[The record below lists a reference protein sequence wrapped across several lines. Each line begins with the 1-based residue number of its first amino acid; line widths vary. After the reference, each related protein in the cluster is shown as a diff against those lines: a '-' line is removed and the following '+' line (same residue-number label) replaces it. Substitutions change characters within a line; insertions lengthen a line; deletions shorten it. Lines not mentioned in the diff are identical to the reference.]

1 MRVLRTLV
9 LSIALALGAFLGSA
23 LPAQAATVVGSTLAA
38 SDTNTSE
45 SCGGWGE
52 CTQWNTTLPGAT
64 LVAPAGVVT
73 AFTVRSAVAIQARI
87 RVLRTTTGV
96 NKTVVVSSPFA
107 SIPGTN
113 VAHEV
118 DTRLT
123 VNAGDVLAI
132 GLPTANDPPY
142 ATTSNGTQGWAFNHF
157 QTDPTDGQTQ
167 TTEAWSNEHELLY
180 NATVEADADVD
191 GYGDESQD
199 LCPSVSGPGACPVP
213 DPDPPVGTTP
223 TTPTTPRTPAPD
235 TKAPVI
241 SAFSL
246 LNDVFYVDK
255 DITALADSPRGTAF
269 RYTLSEAATVTI
281 TIEQKT
287 PGRRVGQRCQKQ
299 TSANRKRKP
308 CVRLIRMRTLDRSAT
323 AGENTV
329 VFGGRIRVGNG
340 SRLLPA
346 ARYRAHVKARD
357 AAGNASAER
366 QVAFRVVE

>member
-9 LSIALALGAFLGSA
+9 LSIALACGALLGSA
-23 LPAQAATVVGSTLAA
+23 LPAQAATVVGSSLAA
-38 SDTNTSE
+38 SDANTSE
-45 SCGGWGE
+45 SCGGSGE

-123 VNAGDVLAI
+123 VQAGDVLAI

-157 QTDPTDGQTQ
+157 QTDPADGQTQ
-167 TTEAWSNEHELLY
+167 STEAWSNERELLY
-180 NATVEADADVD
+180 NVTVEADADAD

-213 DPDPPVGTTP
+213 DPGPPANNTPAP
-223 TTPTTPRTPAPD
+223 TTPTTPAKDTTPPAIA
-235 TKAPVI
+235 TL
-241 SAFSL
+241 SL
-246 LNDVFYVDK
+246 LHTVFSVDK
-255 DITALADSPRGTAF
+255 DVSALADTPRGTAF
-269 RYTLSEAATVTI
+269 RFALSEAATVTI
-281 TIEQKT
+281 TIEQRAQ
-287 PGRRVGQRCQKQ
+287 GRRVGEQCRKL
-299 TSANRKRKP
+299 TAANRKRKA
-308 CVRLIRMRTLDRSAT
+308 CVRYVEMRTLERSAT
-323 AGENTV
+323 AGQNSV
-329 VFGGRIRVGNG
+329 AFGGRIKVGNG

-346 ARYRAHVKARD
+346 GRYRALIEARD
-357 AAGNASAER
+357 AVGNASAQR
-366 QVAFRVVE
+366 QASFRVVR